1 MGDAVQIPVYNNAGQ
16 EIDKIEVDATIF
28 GIEPNEAVV
37 HQALVRQ
44 RANARQGTADT
55 KTRREVSGSSRKL
68 YRQKH
73 TGMAR
78 AGNRRSPLRRGG
90 GIIFGPHPRS
100 YRQAMPKKMR
110 RLALRSVLS
119 AKVADGELKVI
130 DSFGMEQPQTSQMEQ
145 ILKTLGIATSA
156 LLVTAEPDMNV
167 VKSARNL
174 ERVKTLPANMLN
186 VVDLLSY
193 SELLLTVDAVRRIE
207 EVWGEKKVV
216 AGEKG
221 S

>member
-1 MGDAVQIPVYNNAGQ
+1 MQISVYNNAGQ
-16 EIDKIEVDATIF
+16 EIEKIEVDESVF
-28 GIEPNEAVV
+28 GVKPNEALV

-44 RANARQGTADT
+44 LANSRQGTADT

-68 YRQKH
+68 YKQKH

-110 RLALRSVLS
+110 RLAIRSILS
-119 AKVADGELKVI
+119 AKVAGEELKVI
-130 DSFGMEQPQTSQMEQ
+130 DSFGLEEPKTSQMAEVLQ
-145 ILKTLGIATSA
+145 ALGIESSA
-156 LLVTAEPDMNV
+156 LLVTAELDTTV
-167 VKSARNL
+167 VKSARNIAMI
-174 ERVKTLPANMLN
+174 KTLPANMLN
-186 VVDLLSY
+186 VGDLMSCDT
-193 SELLLTVDAVRRIE
+193 LLMTVDAVRRVE
-207 EVWGEKKVV
+207 SMLGGGSAV
-216 AGEKG
+216 AEAKP

>member
-1 MGDAVQIPVYNNAGQ
+1 MQISVYNNAGQ
-16 EIDKIEVDATIF
+16 EITKIEVADSVF
-28 GIEPNEAVV
+28 GVKPNEALV

-44 RANARQGTADT
+44 LANSRQGTADT

-110 RLALRSVLS
+110 RLAIRSILS
-119 AKVADGELKVI
+119 SKVAGEELKVI
-130 DSFGMEQPQTSQMEQ
+130 DSFGLEEPKTSQMARVLQ
-145 ILKTLGIATSA
+145 ALGIESSA
-156 LLVTAEPDMNV
+156 LLVTADLDTTV
-167 VKSARNL
+167 VKSARNIAT
-174 ERVKTLPANMLN
+174 VKTLPANMLN
-186 VVDLLSY
+186 VVDLMSCNT
-193 SELLLTVDAVRRIE
+193 LLMTVDAVRRVE
-207 EVWGEKKVV
+207 SMLGEGQAV
-216 AGEKG
+216 AETET

>member
-1 MGDAVQIPVYNNAGQ
+1 VQIPVYNNAGQ
-16 EIDKIEVDATIF
+16 EIDKIEVDATVF

-73 TGMAR
+73 TGQAR

>member
-1 MGDAVQIPVYNNAGQ
+1 VQISVYNNAGQ
-16 EIDKIEVDATIF
+16 EIDKIDINDAIF
-28 GIEPNEAVV
+28 GVEPNEAVV

-44 RANARQGTADT
+44 LANARQGTADT

-110 RLALRSVLS
+110 RLAIRSLLS
-119 AKVADGELKVI
+119 ARVAGEGLKVI
-130 DSFGMEQPQTSQMEQ
+130 DKFGLEEPKTKQ
-145 ILKTLGIATSA
+145 IAQVLQALGIKAPA
-156 LLVTAEPDMNV
+156 LLVTADIDMTV
-167 VKSARNL
+167 FKSARNITK
-174 ERVKTLPANMLN
+174 VKTLPADMLN
-186 VVDLLSY
+186 VVDLVSHNT
-193 SELLLTVDAVRRIE
+193 LLMTVDAVRRVEAMLGE
-207 EVWGEKKVV
+207 ENAASEAKT
-216 AGEKG
+216 

>member
-1 MGDAVQIPVYNNAGQ
+1 MQISVYNNAGQ
-16 EIDKIEVDATIF
+16 EITKIEVADSVF
-28 GIEPNEAVV
+28 GVKPNEALV

-44 RANARQGTADT
+44 LANSRQGTADT

-110 RLALRSVLS
+110 RLAIRNILS
-119 AKVADGELKVI
+119 AKVAGEELKVI
-130 DSFGMEQPQTSQMEQ
+130 DSFGLEEPKTKQMAQ
-145 ILKTLGIATSA
+145 ILQALGIGSSA
-156 LLVTAEPDMNV
+156 LLVTADIDTTV
-167 VKSARNL
+167 VKSARNIATM
-174 ERVKTLPANMLN
+174 KTLPANMLN
-186 VVDLLSY
+186 IVDIMSYDILLM
-193 SELLLTVDAVRRIE
+193 TVDAVRRVE
-207 EVWGEKKVV
+207 SMFGEVEAV
-216 AGEKG
+216 AGAQTC
-221 S
+221 

>member
-1 MGDAVQIPVYNNAGQ
+1 MQISVYNNAGQ
-16 EIDKIEVDATIF
+16 EITKIEVADSVF
-28 GIEPNEAVV
+28 GLKPNEALV

-44 RANARQGTADT
+44 LANSRQGTADT

-110 RLALRSVLS
+110 RLAMRSILS
-119 AKVADGELKVI
+119 AKAAGEELKVI
-130 DSFGMEQPQTSQMEQ
+130 DSFGLEEPKTKQMAQ
-145 ILKTLGIATSA
+145 ILQALGIGSSA
-156 LLVTAEPDMNV
+156 LLVTADLDTIV
-167 VKSARNL
+167 VKSARNIATM
-174 ERVKTLPANMLN
+174 KTLPANMLN
-186 VVDLLSY
+186 VVDLMSCDT
-193 SELLLTVDAVRRIE
+193 LLMTVDAVRRVE
-207 EVWGEKKVV
+207 SMLGEVEAV
-216 AGEKG
+216 AGAQ
-221 S
+221 SS

>member
-1 MGDAVQIPVYNNAGQ
+1 VQISVYNNAGQ
-16 EIDKIEVDATIF
+16 EIDKIEVDEAIF
-28 GIEPNEAVV
+28 GVQPNEAVV
-37 HQALVRQ
+37 HQALLRQ
-44 RANARQGTADT
+44 LANSRQGTADT

-110 RLALRSVLS
+110 RLAIRSILS
-119 AKVADGELKVI
+119 AKVAGEELKVI
-130 DSFGMEQPQTSQMEQ
+130 DSFGLEEPKTRQMAQ
-145 ILKTLGIATSA
+145 VLQALGIGSSA
-156 LLVTAEPDMNV
+156 LLVTAELDMTV
-167 VKSARNL
+167 FKSARNIAM
-174 ERVKTLPANMLN
+174 VKTLPASMLN
-186 VVDLLSY
+186 VSDLMSHDT
-193 SELLLTVDAVRRIE
+193 LLMTVDAVRRVE
-207 EVWGEKKVV
+207 SMLGEGQTV
-216 AGEKG
+216 AGAKT

>member
-1 MGDAVQIPVYNNAGQ
+1 MQIPVYNNAGQ

-73 TGMAR
+73 TGQAR

-145 ILKTLGIATSA
+145 ILTTLGIATSA